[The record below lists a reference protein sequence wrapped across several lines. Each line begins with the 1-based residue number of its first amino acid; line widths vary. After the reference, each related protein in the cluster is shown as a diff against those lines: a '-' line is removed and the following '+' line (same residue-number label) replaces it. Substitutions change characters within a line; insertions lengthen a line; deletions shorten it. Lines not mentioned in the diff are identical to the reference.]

1 MPSPDETSNATR
13 LDRLD
18 GTPAPAQSAM
28 DSELGCNDDKDWRP
42 WGIGGSDIGALLG
55 VSPYRCAVDVW
66 LEKVSTGNGAAPR
79 SALPMRLGNFL
90 EPFVVQEY
98 ERLTSYKTRRHDSTL
113 HHPKHPELFGHVDR
127 IATMEHQTGDNSD
140 GVSTRDIVLE
150 CKTCSA
156 FRAKEWGPAWSD
168 QVPAEYLAQC
178 LWYLGLANCEEAH
191 LAVLLGNTDFRVY
204 RIKRDRDIE
213 RHMFELAHSFWV
225 EHVLTKRPPHAKTRA
240 QAQSLHPTPDTGLA
254 QQAGDKALD
263 AIKRKA
269 QLEVELL
276 EIQAEIER
284 LNDSVAVSM
293 GAAERLTWQ
302 GKTLATW
309 RLSKGAARLDGE
321 RLKRERPDIVER
333 YTVNGLATR
342 RLQIYTNAL
351 TQCTT
356 PE

>member
-1 MPSPDETSNATR
+1 MDTQLESKNAK
-13 LDRLD
+13 
-18 GTPAPAQSAM
+18 G
-28 DSELGCNDDKDWRP
+28 WRP

-66 LEKVSTGNGAAPR
+66 LEKVNTGNGAAPR
-79 SALPMRLGNFL
+79 SALPMRLGSFL
-90 EPFVVQEY
+90 EPFVVEEY
-98 ERLTSYKTRRHDSTL
+98 ERLTSYKTRRQDATL
-113 HHPKHPELFGHVDR
+113 HHSDHPELFGHVDR
-127 IATMEHQTGDNSD
+127 IATMEYRTGDNSN
-140 GVSTRDIVLE
+140 GVSSRDIVLE

-156 FRAKEWGPAWSD
+156 FRTKEWGPAWGD

-225 EHVLTKRPPHAKTRA
+225 EHVLPKRPPPAKTRA
-240 QAQSLHPTPDTGLA
+240 QAQSLHPTPDAGLA
-254 QQAGDKALD
+254 QQACDKALD

-269 QLEVELL
+269 QLELELVG
-276 EIQAEIER
+276 IQAEIER
-284 LNDSVAVSM
+284 LNDCVAVSM

-333 YTVNGLATR
+333 YTVNGPATR
-342 RLQIYTNAL
+342 RLQINTNAL
-351 TQCTT
+351 TKCTT
-356 PE
+356 QE